1 MGGVGGWVGDK
12 TQHKTAQ
19 HSTTRSVAILAQAI
33 LAQAQA
39 SLSKLTRSSTS
50 QLSTM
55 APKIKKDVAA
65 MTKGA
70 IAQRLAT
77 EFTIKED
84 VASKIIDS
92 LIDFGEGASGS
103 GGGGG
108 DEATAAAATEAEAE
122 AIMGKW
128 PPAPAEGPKSVW
140 PPAWLVEHQEWLDG
154 KEEREAELRRR
165 LEQEV
170 DAEMAEEAER
180 KRRRRLE
187 MEEDAAI

>member
-1 MGGVGGWVGDK
+1 
-12 TQHKTAQ
+12 
-19 HSTTRSVAILAQAI
+19 
-33 LAQAQA
+33 
-39 SLSKLTRSSTS
+39 
-50 QLSTM
+50 
-55 APKIKKDVAA
+55 

-103 GGGGG
+103 GGGEAIMGARRRS
-108 DEATAAAATEAEAE
+108 ATAAEAEAE